1 MRVRILLSNS
11 LLIACFAL
19 VNAYPQQQKALVDT
33 TKRLSNAK
41 NVLVVRARGNNIP
54 YDVIKSTLDGWGR
67 FTIVDKP
74 AQADLVV
81 QVSTSGGD
89 SSLSVSSSR
98 DLSSDSDRVEPS
110 SHATRD
116 LSPCDI
122 TMTVYDAKD
131 KRILWIA
138 TETAKFAVKEK
149 ARENNLVEAAER
161 LVTRFHDRVEPPVT
175 QDKN

>member
-1 MRVRILLSNS
+1 MRVRILFSNS

-81 QVSTSGGD
+81 QVSTSGGA
-89 SSLSVSSSR
+89 SSLSVSTSPH
-98 DLSSDSDRVEPS
+98 LSSHSRPDLPPS
-110 SHATRD
+110 
-116 LSPCDI
+116 
-122 TMTVYDAKD
+122 
-131 KRILWIA
+131 
-138 TETAKFAVKEK
+138 
-149 ARENNLVEAAER
+149 
-161 LVTRFHDRVEPPVT
+161 PPT
-175 QDKN
+175 LHP